1 MLGWGGLAEMQSC
14 LLGEQE
20 QVTWWSTASVIPPGR
35 AGRVEREEHMGLVNL
50 SLFSRGVVA
59 K

>member
-35 AGRVEREEHMGLVNL
+35 VEREEHMGLVNL